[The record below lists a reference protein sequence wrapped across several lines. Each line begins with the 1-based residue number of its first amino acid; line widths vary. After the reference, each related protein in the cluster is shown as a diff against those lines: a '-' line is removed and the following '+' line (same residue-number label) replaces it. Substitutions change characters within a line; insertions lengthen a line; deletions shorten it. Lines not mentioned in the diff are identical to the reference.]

1 MPRLGITK
9 KFIVIVL
16 ISLVGFCVY
25 WFWPQSSVSTIVDE
39 GQHINQET
47 RKVIEES
54 NAKSQIKTRYI
65 IYNETDVPL
74 SSKAQFLTLDQKQ
87 DVFYVLMKPL
97 GNNLF
102 RDINS
107 TSYVQASPTLET
119 KLVDKHPNLTNIIG
133 PSIYGQNYDEAVIK
147 SYKQLRIAT
156 RFVEDEAHKNHYDS
170 IIKILFVLFVI
181 LSFVA
186 VLLSIFT
193 NDDDDHNDD
202 SSNDE
207 NNMLATTNMMLAS
220 TIITNMH

>member
-1 MPRLGITK
+1 M
-9 KFIVIVL
+9 
-16 ISLVGFCVY
+16 SLVMIGFCAY
-25 WFWPQSSVSTIVDE
+25 WFWPQPSIQSITDE
-39 GQHINQET
+39 GQHVSQET
-47 RKVIEES
+47 RQIIDED
-54 NAKSQIKTRYI
+54 NAKNQIKTQYI

-74 SSKAQFLTLDQKQ
+74 LSKAQSLTLDQKQ
-87 DVFYVLMKPL
+87 DVFYVFMKPL
-97 GNNLF
+97 SDNLF

-147 SYKQLRIAT
+147 SNKQLRIAT
-156 RFVEDEAHKNHYDS
+156 RFVEDKAHKNHDDS
-170 IIKILFVLFVI
+170 IVKVLFVLFVI
-181 LSFVA
+181 LLFVA

-193 NDDDDHNDD
+193 NDDDGHNDD

-220 TIITNMH
+220 TIINNMH